1 MDAYRDPTPLPAAPG
16 VGLAA
21 LSFLQDVPRLRK
33 LQIAERNERLVRR
46 KGGTGLVR
54 NELRLLLTAA
64 DLRLAGADRFHG
76 YDIARHLAAAEDSKS
91 IMSQPT
97 LYRALRRLEER
108 GALESEWE
116 SLQDA
121 AASGREGRPRR
132 YYRLTA
138 AGAELANSELRSQQL
153 KWAGGKLLPNTN

>member
-1 MDAYRDPTPLPAAPG
+1 M
-16 VGLAA
+16 
-21 LSFLQDVPRLRK
+21 
-33 LQIAERNERLVRR
+33 RR
-46 KGGTGLVR
+46 KDGTGLVR

-64 DLRLAGADRFHG
+64 DLRLAGSDHFHG
-76 YDIARHLAAAEDSKS
+76 YDLARHLAAAEDAAS

-108 GALESEWE
+108 GAFTSEWE

-132 YYRLTA
+132 YYRLTS
-138 AGAELANSELRSQQL
+138 AGTQLAQTELQERQL
-153 KWAGGKLLPNTN
+153 QWTHGKLIPQPNTA